1 MVNLA
6 RDYATRRVAF
16 GKFLH
21 KHQLHVRTLAN
32 MEVETRA
39 AAIFVF
45 EISRLL
51 GRQEVLPAD
60 KELQIEGE
68 VLRLIVPLAKLYVSK
83 KVRNENLF
91 SVLVIYRAS
100 FFTLW

>member
-1 MVNLA
+1 MNLA

-16 GKFLH
+16 GKLLH
-21 KHQLHVRTLAN
+21 RQALHVHTLAG

-51 GRQEVLPAD
+51 GRQEVLPRD
-60 KELQIEGE
+60 KTLEAESE
-68 VLRLIVPLAKLYVSK
+68 VLRLLVPLAKLYVSK
-83 KVRNENLF
+83 QVSK
-91 SVLVIYRAS
+91 
-100 FFTLW
+100 